1 MIRKQFG
8 AARAL
13 PAIRLEAAAVSC
25 YRPREMD
32 ENGAAPPKPN
42 RGQFQKG
49 QSGNPSG
56 RRKIP
61 DDIKAAFEA
70 HLPEAIAV
78 LGKALKGKD
87 ERLRVMAAV
96 HIAERVLGKPQ
107 QNVNAKVEGVDASL
121 AHLEALRGLAAGKL
135 APIDDDTPATSH

>member
-1 MIRKQFG
+1 
-8 AARAL
+8 
-13 PAIRLEAAAVSC
+13 
-25 YRPREMD
+25 MD

-78 LGKALKGKD
+78 LGRALKGKD

-107 QNVNAKVEGVDASL
+107 QNVSAKIEGVDPWA
-121 AHLEALRGLAAGKL
+121 AHLEALRELSDRR
-135 APIDDDTPATSH
+135 PTVIDEDNSRR

>member
-1 MIRKQFG
+1 MPPEMPRDYEVGYGKPPRG
-8 AARAL
+8 
-13 PAIRLEAAAVSC
+13 
-25 YRPREMD
+25 RP
-32 ENGAAPPKPN
+32 
-42 RGQFQKG
+42 FQKG
-49 QSGNPSG
+49 QSGNPAG

-61 DDIKAAFEA
+61 DDIRKAFEN

-107 QNVNAKVEGVDASL
+107 QNVNAKVEGVDLSA
-121 AHLEALRGLAAGKL
+121 AHLMALQALNGDR
-135 APIDDDTPATSH
+135 PDDDETTPTAH

>member
-1 MIRKQFG
+1 MSENDTLARK
-8 AARAL
+8 
-13 PAIRLEAAAVSC
+13 PH
-25 YRPREMD
+25 
-32 ENGAAPPKPN
+32 

-56 RRKIP
+56 RPKIP
-61 DDIKAAFEA
+61 PDIKAAFES

-96 HIAERVLGKPQ
+96 HITERVLGKPM
-107 QNVNAKVEGVDASL
+107 QNLNAKVENLDMGA
-121 AHLEALRGLAAGKL
+121 AHLDALRGLSL
-135 APIDDDTPATSH
+135 AVGTADDDDPPEASH